1 MTQFQPYL
9 FFGGNA
15 REAFTRYQ
23 EVFGGEL
30 DLVTNLDMPAEERME
45 GAEDDAVMH
54 ANLAVGD
61 TALMGSDDPTSDP
74 FPPPQSMRVHVGLPS
89 MEEASKAFDAL
100 AEGGE
105 VQMPFGP
112 VSWSPG
118 FGMLVDRF
126 GTPWMISADVP
137 VEGG

>member
-23 EVFGGEL
+23 EIFGGQL
-30 DLVTNLDMPAEERME
+30 DLVTSQDMPPEERME
-45 GAEDDAVMH
+45 GAPDDAIMH
-54 ANLAVGD
+54 ANLAIGD
-61 TALMGSDDPTSDP
+61 GALMGSDDVSSDP
-74 FPPPQSMRVHVGLPS
+74 FPAPQSMRVYVGLPS
-89 MEEASKAFDAL
+89 MDAAEKAFDAL

-105 VQMPFGP
+105 VHVPFGP

-126 GTPWMISADVP
+126 GTPWMVSADVP
-137 VEGG
+137 AQDI